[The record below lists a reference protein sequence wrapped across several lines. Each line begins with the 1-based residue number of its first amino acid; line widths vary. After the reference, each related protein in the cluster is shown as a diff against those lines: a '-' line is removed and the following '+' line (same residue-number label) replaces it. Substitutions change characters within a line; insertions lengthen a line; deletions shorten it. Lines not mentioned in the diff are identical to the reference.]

1 MTLLIVAL
9 FYINYQKELQNLD
22 KKIISKMNLCS
33 FTLNCK
39 EYKIDFIPKSKQF
52 TFQLY
57 KNDKEIYALYP
68 IKDGDD
74 FFLKIYMDYQSY
86 QKQMRSISTELEF
99 DFFITIIVI
108 AILSILFSFYT
119 LNPFRKSLLLTREFI
134 RDILHDVNTP
144 ISTMRLNLSL
154 LKQEIGENKKLKRIE
169 RSIDNILSLQDN
181 LKHYLLNSKMSIEDI
196 DLKKLVLDIV
206 EMIEKNYPN
215 LNYSVNIPNLTII
228 KSNKKALIRIISN
241 IISNA
246 SKYNKS
252 RGDVNI
258 SYIESNKTLIIADT
272 GKGIANPHR
281 VFERFYKEHDRGIGI
296 GLHIVKKLCD
306 ELGIKISI
314 ESQLN
319 IGTTIFLKF

>member
-1 MTLLIVAL
+1 MTLLIMAL

-39 EYKIDFIPKSKQF
+39 EYKIDFIPKTLQF

-68 IKDGDD
+68 IKNGDE
-74 FFLKIYMDYQSY
+74 FFLKIYMDYKSY
-86 QKQMRSISTELEF
+86 QKQIGVIFKELEF

-181 LKHYLLNSKMSIEDI
+181 LKHYLLNSQMTIEDI
-196 DLKKLVLDIV
+196 DLKKLILDIV

-215 LNYSVNIPNLTII
+215 LNYSVDIPNSTVIQ
-228 KSNKKALIRIISN
+228 SNKKALIRIINN

-246 SKYNKS
+246 SKYNKVK
-252 RGDVNI
+252 GDVNI
-258 SYIESNKTLIIADT
+258 SYIESSKTLKIADT
-272 GKGIANPHR
+272 GKGIANPHK

-314 ESQLN
+314 ESKLN
-319 IGTTIFLKF
+319 IGTTVFLKF

>member
-1 MTLLIVAL
+1 
-9 FYINYQKELQNLD
+9 
-22 KKIISKMNLCS
+22 
-33 FTLNCK
+33 
-39 EYKIDFIPKSKQF
+39 
-52 TFQLY
+52 
-57 KNDKEIYALYP
+57 
-68 IKDGDD
+68 
-74 FFLKIYMDYQSY
+74 
-86 QKQMRSISTELEF
+86 
-99 DFFITIIVI
+99 
-108 AILSILFSFYT
+108 
-119 LNPFRKSLLLTREFI
+119 
-134 RDILHDVNTP
+134 
-144 ISTMRLNLSL
+144 MRLNLSL

-196 DLKKLVLDIV
+196 DLKKLILDIV

-215 LNYSVNIPNLTII
+215 INYSVDIPNLTII

-246 SKYNKS
+246 SKYNKL

-258 SYIESNKTLIIADT
+258 SYIESSKTVKISDT

-319 IGTTIFLKF
+319 IGTTVFLKF

>member
-39 EYKIDFIPKSKQF
+39 EYKIDFKPKTLQF

-68 IKDGDD
+68 IKNGDE
-74 FFLKIYMDYQSY
+74 FFLKIYLDYKSY
-86 QKQMRSISTELEF
+86 QKQMRSISKELEF

-108 AILSILFSFYT
+108 TILSILFSFYT

-181 LKHYLLNSKMSIEDI
+181 LKHYLLNNKMSKEDI
-196 DLKKLVLDIV
+196 DLKKLILDIV

-215 LNYSVNIPNLTII
+215 LNYRVDIPHSTII
-228 KSNKKALIRIISN
+228 HSNKKALIRIINN

-246 SKYNKS
+246 SKYNKA
-252 RGDVNI
+252 RGDINI
-258 SYIESNKTLIIADT
+258 SYIESSKTLIIADT

-314 ESQLN
+314 ESKID
-319 IGTTIFLKF
+319 IGTTLFLKF